1 MRDERRS
8 HTFVEFGL
16 LCVVPGVVR
25 ASSLC
30 VLERD
35 RCHTSAPRELHH
47 YHHTTQRR
55 SCH

>member
-25 ASSLC
+25 ASSLWC
-30 VLERD
+30 
-35 RCHTSAPRELHH
+35 PRAGSLSYEC
-47 YHHTTQRR
+47 TA
-55 SCH
+55 